1 MAVIII
7 MPKARGIAALWSAR
21 LPVLVS
27 RLSMG
32 SQKCTDAAGASTCK
46 GEAGKICVRPWQMGY
61 NF

>member
-21 LPVLVS
+21 SPVLVS

-32 SQKCTDAAGASTCK
+32 SQKCTDAVDASTCK
-46 GEAGKICVRPWQMGY
+46 GELDKIYLPPW
-61 NF
+61 